1 MSSIFNVGLRCS
13 GRDEVGPEMLGGDE
27 VGPETPQMLT
37 PVMAHETG
45 RMKLGH
51 L

>member
-1 MSSIFNVGLRCS
+1 MF
-13 GRDEVGPEMLGGDE
+13 GGDE
-27 VGPETPQMLT
+27 VGPETPRMLT
-37 PVMAHETG
+37 SIMAHETG